1 MTDLKELLLSRRIDE
16 GKVELSVG
24 TVKVRGLTRGEV
36 FMTQKAG
43 DTESTE
49 RRIVAF
55 GMVDPP
61 MNEDDVKTWQRNSPA
76 GELEQVVDKIRQLSG
91 LGEGADKSGV
101 PDVRDE
107 PGHGV
112 RVLPGDE
119 AGDDGR
125 DVEGAAV

>member
-1 MTDLKELLLSRRIDE
+1 MDDLKDLLLSRRIDE

-43 DTESTE
+43 DTEAHE

-61 MNEDDVKTWQRNSPA
+61 MNEDDVKQWQRNSPA
-76 GELEQVVDKIRQLSG
+76 GELDKIRQLSG

-112 RVLPGDE
+112 RDVPGDE
-119 AGDDGR
+119 AVDDGGQAPG
-125 DVEGAAV
+125 GAE